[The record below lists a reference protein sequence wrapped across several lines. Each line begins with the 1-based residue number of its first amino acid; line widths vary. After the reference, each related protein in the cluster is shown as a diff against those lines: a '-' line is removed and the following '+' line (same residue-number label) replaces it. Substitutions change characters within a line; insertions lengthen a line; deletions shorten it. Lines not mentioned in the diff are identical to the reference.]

1 MSRLLINRFGE
12 GNMMLG
18 NMVMAIT
25 IGSPIIVG
33 VMKEEN
39 KFSFIFFLKVL
50 WILIWILVLAQG
62 SLESCILLPLVEI

>member
-1 MSRLLINRFGE
+1 MSRLLINRLGE

-50 WILIWILVLAQG
+50 WILIWVLVLAQG
-62 SLESCILLPLVEI
+62 SLESCILLLLVEI

>member
-18 NMVMAIT
+18 NMVIAIT

-50 WILIWILVLAQG
+50 WILIWVLVLAQG
-62 SLESCILLPLVEI
+62 SLESCILLLLVEI